1 VGTGKQQRDT
11 AEISGLGLRHLCRAA
26 SPAGWRHTSAA
37 GTGAQAASRA
47 PRRSPSVRFAIARP
61 KLVGSPKKTTGS
73 SCYVDQALKASLRN
87 TKSRRLNVRPAARS
101 MLLCTRTCFSLFGL
115 CCPTRRPI
123 APPYPN
129 RPNQQT
135 CARATVR
142 APSCNSALP
151 WSRVT
156 DRSHRHRRAAPNEP
170 ATCSACTHPSR
181 ARRRHGNPP
190 RLLLR
195 AEPAPSTPRLKFPDK
210 ATRSDP
216 ARASAA
222 LGSPSN
228 WPRPPHARPDRA
240 PVSTVG
246 GNRVRRVDA
255 DTTAPEF
262 SPSLRLPPQGFYFYL
277 CEERER

>member
-151 WSRVT
+151 WSRLA
-156 DRSHRHRRAAPNEP
+156 SHRSITPSPSRGPKRARNLLGA
-170 ATCSACTHPSR
+170 HPSVAGAPQTR
-181 ARRRHGNPP
+181 QPSEVAAARGAGTEHPPVEVSGQGNPKRPRPSVGGTRQPIELASPAPRTARPSTRLNCWWKSGPKGRRRHN
-190 RLLLR
+190 
-195 AEPAPSTPRLKFPDK
+195 
-210 ATRSDP
+210 
-216 ARASAA
+216 
-222 LGSPSN
+222 SP
-228 WPRPPHARPDRA
+228 
-240 PVSTVG
+240 
-246 GNRVRRVDA
+246 
-255 DTTAPEF
+255 
-262 SPSLRLPPQGFYFYL
+262 
-277 CEERER
+277 

>member
-151 WSRVT
+151 WSRL
-156 DRSHRHRRAAPNEP
+156 AWLPQP
-170 ATCSACTHPSR
+170 
-181 ARRRHGNPP
+181 RRHPRRPAGSNPTQP
-190 RLLLR
+190 PCR
-195 AEPAPSTPRLKFPDK
+195 APA
-210 ATRSDP
+210 
-216 ARASAA
+216 
-222 LGSPSN
+222 SPSSIS
-228 WPRPPHARPDRA
+228 PIPTVTTCYARPA
-240 PVSTVG
+240 
-246 GNRVRRVDA
+246 
-255 DTTAPEF
+255 E
-262 SPSLRLPPQGFYFYL
+262 
-277 CEERER
+277 